1 VPVLYIVDY
10 FDPVAVS
17 NKTKV
22 RVAAVDSSL
31 RATTSLLP
39 SGLKAIDCATSYL
52 ILPIYGA

>member
-17 NKTKV
+17 NKMKAKV
-22 RVAAVDSSL
+22 PAVDSSF

-39 SGLKAIDCATSYL
+39 SGLKAIDCAASYL
-52 ILPIYGA
+52 ILLIYGA